1 MTNLQIDELIEK
13 MKDKGLTFDS
23 GLTQEEVRQIQEKFG
38 FRFPPDLK
46 HFLQTA
52 LPVSAGFYNWRQ
64 ALASEAVASTIT
76 SQLQWP
82 LQGMLFDIENNHF
95 WVEGWGQ
102 KPELRSEQ
110 FSVAEMNFK
119 TYPTLI
125 PVYSH
130 RYMPGEPRIHDNP
143 VFSVYQMDIIYYGYN
158 LASYLAD
165 EFRFDLSDSFEK
177 IEEPKH
183 DIEFWTWCVENNC

>member
-1 MTNLQIDELIEK
+1 MTNLQINELIEK
-13 MKDKGLTFDS
+13 LKDKGVRFDK
-23 GLTQEEVRQIQEKFG
+23 GLTQEEVLHIQEKFE

-52 LPVSAGFYNWRQ
+52 LPASQGFYHWRQ
-64 ALASEAVASTIT
+64 ALTSEAVADTIK

-82 LQGMLFDIENNHF
+82 LEGMLFDIKENNF
-95 WVEGWGQ
+95 WIESWGQ
-102 KPELRSEQ
+102 KPELMAER
-110 FSVAEMNFK
+110 FLIAEMNFR
-119 TYPTLI
+119 TYPKLI

-130 RYMPGEPRIHDNP
+130 RYIPAEPGIPDNP

-165 EFRFDLSDSFEK
+165 EFRFALSDSFEE
-177 IEEPKH
+177 ITEPKH
-183 DIEFWTWCVENNC
+183 DIEFWTWCVEHNC